1 MLKIIRVVQNIYLED
16 WDWHVTVYYAVDT
29 YYTDEILEELELI
42 GCSWSELVKAENLLR
57 SNQYNIGITYSNF
70 KHKCSIVVIG
80 LTTSAEE
87 FQNTFDHEKGH
98 LAMHISS
105 ALKIK
110 PYGEEYQYLT
120 GEIGQSMFKIAKRF
134 LCDDC
139 RQKLV
144 IEIKEID
151 KKD

>member
-1 MLKIIRVVQNIYLED
+1 MVLEK
-16 WDWHVTVYYAVDT
+16 VD
-29 YYTDEILEELELI
+29 
-42 GCSWSELVKAENLLR
+42 G
-57 SNQYNIGITYSNF
+57 
-70 KHKCSIVVIG
+70 SIVVIG

-151 KKD
+151 KKDQFLQDMPQKCGIFCLYTIN

>member
-1 MLKIIRVVQNIYLED
+1 MVVQNIYLED

-42 GCSWSELVKAENLLR
+42 ECSLPELVRAEDMLR
-57 SNQYNIGITYSNF
+57 SNEYNTGITYSNF

-80 LTTSAEE
+80 LTTSPEE

-105 ALKIK
+105 ALGIK

-120 GEIGQSMFKIAKRF
+120 GAIGQKMFKIAKQF
-134 LCDDC
+134 LCEHC
-139 RQKLV
+139 RKKLV
-144 IEIKEID
+144 IELKEID
-151 KKD
+151 KRV